1 MEQKI
6 ADFWKKLALAKNI
19 LLINHIRMDPDAFW
33 SLAGLYFTLQKMGYN
48 VAAINDENTPDEFGF
63 LWANDIIT
71 PQLNIK
77 EFNPDMIISLDAAS
91 LWQLWNTYE
100 NNKDIFNS
108 TEFVVFDHHITNP
121 GFWTLNIIDTNASS
135 TCEVLFKVLENLWID
150 KKYFD
155 SRIATL
161 FTAGIH
167 TDTNIFYNSNTT
179 PETLRTAAKLME
191 YWADFRA
198 PMYEFYKKKTFK
210 RTKLWWEV
218 LKDIQQSPDGKI
230 TYAIVKD
237 EYFEKTWTNNNDTTW
252 LTNEFLANMDNSE
265 VCFMLYNIWWW
276 KIKWSLRSKT
286 INVSEICASLGWGWH
301 KLAAWFSTELSFE
314 ETTQVLIKKIQ
325 EQL

>member
-19 LLINHIRMDPDAFW
+19 LLINHVRMDPDAFW
-33 SLAGLYFTLQKMGYN
+33 SLAGLYFTLEKMWYN
-48 VAAINDENTPDEFGF
+48 LAAINDDNTPDEFAF
-63 LWANDIIT
+63 LEANEIIN
-71 PQLNIK
+71 PKLNIT

-91 LWQLWNTYE
+91 LSQLWETYIK
-100 NNKDIFNS
+100 NKDIFD
-108 TEFVVFDHHITNP
+108 TTDFVVFDHHVTNP
-121 GFWTLNIIDTNASS
+121 GFWTLNIIDTQASS
-135 TCEVLFKVLENLWID
+135 TCEVLFKTLETLWID

-155 SRIATL
+155 EKIATL
-161 FTAGIH
+161 FTAWIH

-191 YWADFRA
+191 YGADFRA

-218 LKDIQQSPDGKI
+218 LKDIEQSDDKKI

-237 EYFEKTWTNNNDTTW
+237 EYFEKTGTTNNDTTW
-252 LTNEFLANMDNSE
+252 LTNEFLANMDGSE
-265 VCFMLYNIWWW
+265 VCFLLYNIWWG
-276 KIKWSLRSKT
+276 KIKWSMRSKSV
-286 INVSEICASLGWGWH
+286 NVSEICASLGWWGH
-301 KLAAWFSTELSFE
+301 KLAAGFSTELSFE
-314 ETTQVLIKKIQ
+314 EISKLLINKIQ